1 MYKYIMFVCACLH
14 VCKMVPLS
22 AFSVFPDFEL
32 SLCSLPPQ
40 VLETFC
46 NWCSS
51 QRDHQ
56 DKLCMEQLR
65 MYELLISQ
73 SKQLLLI
80 HRQVIRPLLRL
91 LMACVETQLPGSSSE
106 ELEFRVVLVLH
117 QICTC
122 ISQETVILE
131 SFFSTEADHGP
142 AKFLI
147 FSLLIPY
154 IHREGPI
161 GQRARDALLLLMTL
175 SAVHPHIGR
184 YIAENSDFCPVSCT
198 SYRS

>member
-1 MYKYIMFVCACLH
+1 
-14 VCKMVPLS
+14 MVTPS

-91 LMACVETQLPGSSSE
+91 LMACVETQLPGSGSE

-198 SYRS
+198 GYRSFFYFFSVQLVILG